1 MQDQVSSEQVESH
14 VALSI
19 VLAVSLSSS
28 ESSEFWRL
36 EDQSAI
42 FLSGAE
48 SEAEG
53 RVVVD
58 DYALSQEESRT
69 SKTDESIGRH
79 QLVLHDLQQIY
90 DHFSPE

>member
-1 MQDQVSSEQVESH
+1 M
-14 VALSI
+14 
-19 VLAVSLSSS
+19 
-28 ESSEFWRL
+28 
-36 EDQSAI
+36 EDQGAI